1 MVKSLKERV
10 TEILIESK
18 LITPQDLDKAIK
30 IQKKKGGRIRDVL
43 IEQGAVSEKD
53 LMACLGEELGIPPIN
68 LAKYKINPE
77 LVKLIP
83 ERVASYYQVIPI
95 SKIGGMLTLA
105 MSDPLNVFA
114 LDDIKRIT
122 KCEIKPVIATS
133 EDVIAAIS
141 SHYNAPSRMEE
152 VLEKAEEEEIEVVGT
167 EEKERE
173 LVNIAEVTKDSKEAP
188 IVKMVDLV
196 LSEGLK
202 RRASDIHIEP
212 YEGKLRI
219 RYRIDGNL
227 TEAFS
232 PPKAIE
238 NAIITRLKIMS
249 NLDITERRLPQDGR
263 FKVRVRNKEVDFR
276 VSSLPISFGEKIVL
290 RALDKSN
297 LQVGLDKLG
306 FLPGPLEAFK
316 KIIKEPY
323 GMILITGPTGCGK
336 STTLYSILNQLNTPD
351 KNIMTVEDPVEY
363 RINGISQMQ
372 VRSNIGLDFASGLK
386 SILRQSPDVI
396 LVGEIRDF
404 ETADTA
410 IKAALT
416 GQIVFSTLHTN
427 DASSAP
433 TRLID
438 MGVEPFLI
446 ASSLIMVAAQRLCR
460 KICPSCK
467 EPVKIPQEVLDRI
480 GLKFKP
486 GEKKEFYHGRGCKMC
501 NQTGYYG
508 RMGTLEILTIDDHVR
523 DLIINRVSSDEIE
536 RYACSK
542 GMKLLRENALE
553 KFKRGMTTLEEVLRI
568 TTEE

>member
-10 TEILIESK
+10 TEILIKGK
-18 LITPQDLDKAIK
+18 LITPRDLNKAIK
-30 IQKKKGGRIRDVL
+30 TQKEKGGKISNILV
-43 IEQGAVSEKD
+43 EQGAVSRKD
-53 LMACLGEELGIPPIN
+53 LMVCLGEELGIPPIN
-68 LAKYKINPE
+68 LSRYKIKPE
-77 LVKLIP
+77 LIKLIP
-83 ERVASYYQVIPI
+83 ERVANHYQVIPV
-95 SKIGGMLTLA
+95 SKIGDMLTVA

-114 LDDIKRIT
+114 LDDIKRVT
-122 KCEIKPVIATS
+122 GCEIKPIIATP
-133 EDVIAAIS
+133 EDVMAAINS
-141 SHYNAPSRMEE
+141 FYHVPARMEE
-152 VLEKAEEEEIEVVGT
+152 ILEKAGGEEIEVIGGET
-167 EEKERE
+167 KE
-173 LVNIAEVTKDSKEAP
+173 LVDLAEITKNSKEAP
-188 IVKMVDLV
+188 IVKMVDLM

-212 YEGKLRI
+212 YEDKLRI

-227 TEAFS
+227 VEAFS

-238 NAIITRLKIMS
+238 NAIIARLKIMS
-249 NLDITERRLPQDGR
+249 KLDITERRLPQDGR
-263 FKVRVRNKEVDFR
+263 FKVKVQNKEVDFR

-297 LQVGLDKLG
+297 LQVGLDELG
-306 FLPGPLEAFK
+306 FLPESLKESK
-316 KIIKEPY
+316 KAINKPY
-323 GMILITGPTGCGK
+323 GMILITGPTGSGK
-336 STTLYSILNQLNTPD
+336 STTLYSIINQLNTAD
-351 KNIMTVEDPVEY
+351 RNIMTVEDPVEY
-363 RINGISQMQ
+363 RVDGISQMQ
-372 VRSNIGLDFASGLK
+372 VRANIGLDFATGLK
-386 SILRQSPDVI
+386 SILRQSPDII

-410 IKAALT
+410 IKASLT
-416 GQIVFSTLHTN
+416 GQLVFSTLHTN

-460 KICPSCK
+460 RICPNCK
-467 EPVKIPQEVLDRI
+467 ELCEIPQEVLDRV
-480 GLKFKP
+480 GLKLKP
-486 GEKKEFYHGRGCKMC
+486 GEKREFYHGKGCKMC

-508 RMGTLEILTIDDHVR
+508 RMGTLEVLTIDDHIR

-536 RYACSK
+536 KYARSK

-568 TTEE
+568 TAEE